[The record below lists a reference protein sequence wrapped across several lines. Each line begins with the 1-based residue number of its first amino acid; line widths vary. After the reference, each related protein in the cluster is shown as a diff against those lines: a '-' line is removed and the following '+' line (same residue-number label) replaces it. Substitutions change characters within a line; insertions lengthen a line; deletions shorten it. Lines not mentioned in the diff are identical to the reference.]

1 MSDRGNQFMALLAD
15 LRRLVE
21 GARTTVDLRP
31 FAECVR
37 KLGAAAVNV
46 GPTEVPFGL
55 PVCRF
60 WQSALR
66 GAQAPVRAIAAALME
81 LGPNLTWT
89 QNPNYRRTPPSER
102 FLDNYGYAVI
112 AGPRGGPP
120 ALLHQERCALGVLL
134 LGPETV
140 YPRHHHPATEIYV
153 PLNAAEWWREQGPWR
168 SEGAGTVIFHDSNIP
183 HATRTS
189 AQPLLAIYLWLG
201 DLAIHAR
208 LMSEMQ
214 SCPVGAVADVEPE

>member
-1 MSDRGNQFMALLAD
+1 MSNRGEQLRALLAD
-15 LRRLVE
+15 LQRLVE
-21 GARTTVDLRP
+21 GAGSTSELRP
-31 FAECVR
+31 FSECLR
-37 KLGAAAVNV
+37 DLGAAAADAE
-46 GPTEVPFGL
+46 PAEVPFGL

-60 WQSALR
+60 WQSALQ
-66 GAQAPVRAIAAALME
+66 GAQAPVQAIAEALIV
-81 LGPNLTWT
+81 LGPGMTWT
-89 QNPNYRRTPPSER
+89 QNPNYRKAPPSER

-112 AGPRGGPP
+112 AGTRDGPP
-120 ALLHQERCALGVLL
+120 ALLRHERCALGVLL

-168 SEGAGTVIFHDSNIP
+168 SEAAGAAIFHGSNVA

-208 LMSEMQ
+208 LMSET
-214 SCPVGAVADVEPE
+214 